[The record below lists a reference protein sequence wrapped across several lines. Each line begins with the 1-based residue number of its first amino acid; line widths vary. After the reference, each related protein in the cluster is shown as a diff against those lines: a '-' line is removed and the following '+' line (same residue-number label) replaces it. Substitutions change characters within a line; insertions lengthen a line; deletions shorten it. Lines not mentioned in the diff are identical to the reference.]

1 MKRALAAWVLVL
13 ISLASRLAAI
23 NQAPAVE
30 MAREGITISRLP
42 PILGDE
48 EVRKQLGTGLT
59 TSFAFQA
66 SARGAA
72 GKVQGGARVD
82 VRYDLWDE
90 VYIVTRI
97 DATGHAAK
105 VSLPSFERLAEW
117 WREAR
122 LVVIRTPAAAA
133 RPGRRDRSAGDPFL
147 PGRTARRPALVFP
160 GALGREDGRRR
171 RGLRRGGGPA
181 RVVQPGDQPAD
192 GHLDRKARPARVSME
207 VAGSGWKEA
216 MNVRSALVTLCGMLL
231 AAAAILWLFD
241 RQIFG
246 PWFRL
251 GVQPEIVSALE
262 RSMADQ
268 KALARL
274 DPGRREDYHARFE
287 ADQELLNH
295 LRILEH
301 NRTAITRRWEI
312 LLLAAVL
319 LLLAAVGGLHL
330 LRQSRLQARL
340 ERLRLALIALSD
352 GQEDLEIGDRGRD
365 TVGRIAGMIEET
377 SRAMARDRKRL
388 ASLKNLSGWQETAR
402 RHAHE
407 MRTPLTAARLELA
420 RLERLLEAPE
430 SEDARQVAVSVGEEL
445 ERLGRFTQ
453 QFTSFARIPSPRPQV
468 HDLGKVVEEFVG
480 TFAAAWPNLE
490 LRFEAP
496 GHPLPAALDRDML
509 RQVLVNLCDNSSLA
523 IRGADGERRGAM
535 TLRAGESGRGVQLDV
550 TDDGPGI
557 APEVRSRVFEPYAT
571 TRRVGEGM
579 GLGLAISKKILLD
592 HGGDLELVASSG
604 AGTTFRLTFPRRL
617 EDAAA

>member
-1 MKRALAAWVLVL
+1 
-13 ISLASRLAAI
+13 
-23 NQAPAVE
+23 
-30 MAREGITISRLP
+30 
-42 PILGDE
+42 
-48 EVRKQLGTGLT
+48 
-59 TSFAFQA
+59 
-66 SARGAA
+66 
-72 GKVQGGARVD
+72 
-82 VRYDLWDE
+82 
-90 VYIVTRI
+90 
-97 DATGHAAK
+97 
-105 VSLPSFERLAEW
+105 
-117 WREAR
+117 
-122 LVVIRTPAAAA
+122 
-133 RPGRRDRSAGDPFL
+133 
-147 PGRTARRPALVFP
+147 
-160 GALGREDGRRR
+160 
-171 RGLRRGGGPA
+171 
-181 RVVQPGDQPAD
+181 
-192 GHLDRKARPARVSME
+192 ME
-207 VAGSGWKEA
+207 VAGPGWKEA

-274 DPGRREDYHARFE
+274 DPGRRDDYHARFE
-287 ADQELLNH
+287 ATQALLNH

-330 LRQSRLQARL
+330 LRQGRLQARL

-352 GQEDLEIGDRGRD
+352 GQEDLEIGDRSRD

-407 MRTPLTAARLELA
+407 IRTPLTAARLELA
-420 RLERLLEAPE
+420 RLERLLDAQGAEEA
-430 SEDARQVAVSVGEEL
+430 RHVAASVGEEL

-453 QFTSFARIPSPRPQV
+453 QFTSFARIPHPRPQV

-490 LRFEAP
+490 LRFEP
-496 GHPLPAALDRDML
+496 PDHPLPAALDRDML

-523 IRGADGERRGAM
+523 VRATEEGHGTV
-535 TLRAGESGRGVQLDV
+535 TLRTGESGRGVHLDV
-550 TDDGPGI
+550 GDDGPGI
-557 APEVRSRVFEPYAT
+557 SPEVRSRVFEPYAT

-592 HGGDLELVASSG
+592 HGGDLELLASSG

-617 EDAAA
+617 EDAA

>member
-1 MKRALAAWVLVL
+1 
-13 ISLASRLAAI
+13 
-23 NQAPAVE
+23 
-30 MAREGITISRLP
+30 
-42 PILGDE
+42 
-48 EVRKQLGTGLT
+48 
-59 TSFAFQA
+59 
-66 SARGAA
+66 
-72 GKVQGGARVD
+72 
-82 VRYDLWDE
+82 
-90 VYIVTRI
+90 
-97 DATGHAAK
+97 
-105 VSLPSFERLAEW
+105 
-117 WREAR
+117 
-122 LVVIRTPAAAA
+122 
-133 RPGRRDRSAGDPFL
+133 
-147 PGRTARRPALVFP
+147 
-160 GALGREDGRRR
+160 
-171 RGLRRGGGPA
+171 
-181 RVVQPGDQPAD
+181 
-192 GHLDRKARPARVSME
+192 ME

-287 ADQELLNH
+287 TTQELLNH

-301 NRTAITRRWEI
+301 NRTAITRRWET

-430 SEDARQVAVSVGEEL
+430 SENARQVAVSVGEEL

-453 QFTSFARIPSPRPQV
+453 QFTSFARIPHPRPQV

-523 IRGADGERRGAM
+523 LRGTEDGRGTV
-535 TLRAGESGRGVQLDV
+535 TLRAGESGRGVHLDV

-557 APEVRSRVFEPYAT
+557 APEVRSRMFEPYAT

>member
-1 MKRALAAWVLVL
+1 
-13 ISLASRLAAI
+13 
-23 NQAPAVE
+23 
-30 MAREGITISRLP
+30 
-42 PILGDE
+42 
-48 EVRKQLGTGLT
+48 
-59 TSFAFQA
+59 
-66 SARGAA
+66 
-72 GKVQGGARVD
+72 
-82 VRYDLWDE
+82 
-90 VYIVTRI
+90 
-97 DATGHAAK
+97 
-105 VSLPSFERLAEW
+105 
-117 WREAR
+117 
-122 LVVIRTPAAAA
+122 
-133 RPGRRDRSAGDPFL
+133 
-147 PGRTARRPALVFP
+147 
-160 GALGREDGRRR
+160 
-171 RGLRRGGGPA
+171 
-181 RVVQPGDQPAD
+181 
-192 GHLDRKARPARVSME
+192 ME
-207 VAGSGWKEA
+207 VAGPGPGRIGWKEA

-231 AAAAILWLFD
+231 AAVVILWLFD

-274 DPGRREDYHARFE
+274 DPARREDYHARFE
-287 ADQELLNH
+287 ATQELLNH

-340 ERLRLALIALSD
+340 EKLRLALIALSD

-420 RLERLLEAPE
+420 RLERLLDTGGQ
-430 SEDARQVAVSVGEEL
+430 EDARQVAVSVGEEL

-453 QFTSFARIPSPRPQV
+453 QFTSFARLPHPRPQV
-468 HDLGKVVEEFVG
+468 HDLGKVVEEFVR
-480 TFAAAWPNLE
+480 TFAAAWPTLE

-496 GHPLPAALDRDML
+496 DHPLPAALDRDML
-509 RQVLVNLCDNSSLA
+509 RQVLVNLCDNSALA
-523 IRGADGERRGAM
+523 IRGAAAAGDERGTV
-535 TLRAGESGRGVQLDV
+535 TLRAGESGRGVHLDV
-550 TDDGPGI
+550 GDDGPGV
-557 APEVRSRVFEPYAT
+557 APEVRSRLFEPYAT

-592 HGGDLELVASSG
+592 HGGDLELLASSG